1 MHTPGTL
8 RGFRQQIVRV
18 GNPKRVNGLDI
29 SAAEE
34 GCIISRAGS
43 DRIYFVNPTAA
54 LILELCTGESSVEQI
69 ADLVKQAYHLAQAPV
84 EDTREALKQLEAEG
98 LLLRNGAEPA

>member
-1 MHTPGTL
+1 MHPPGTPQRL
-8 RGFRQQIVRV
+8 RQLVRHL

-34 GCIISRAGS
+34 GCIISRAGC
-43 DRIYFVNPTAA
+43 DRIYFVNPSAA

-69 ADLVKQAYHLAQAPV
+69 ADLVKGAYHLPQAPV
-84 EDTREALKQLEAEG
+84 EDTRAVLKQLEAEG
-98 LLLRNGAEPA
+98 LLEHNAAELA

>member
-1 MHTPGTL
+1 MHTPGAVKGL
-8 RGFRQQIVRV
+8 QQSIVRL
-18 GNPKRVNGLDI
+18 GNPKRVNDLDI

-34 GCIISRAGS
+34 GCIISRAGC

-69 ADLVKQAYHLAQAPV
+69 ADLVQEAYKLPLAPV

-98 LLLRNGAEPA
+98 LLLPNGAEPV